1 MRLSSR
7 ILVGCIALLGFSAT
21 AQKSNAAFTIDLQ
34 VNGGGWV
41 TVASGADFDPAGIDF
56 SGNAGGLFVVVDT
69 SASSSNGATLSSL
82 LGSTT
87 RVTNTTS
94 ATQTLQIRI
103 SQTNFTLPAFTPL
116 NVESGLGGSITTG
129 TLGFTG
135 IFQAYADRNNVLNGT
150 SDFTNG
156 PQNATANG
164 QTYSTG
170 TVDGTFDRTANPYS
184 LTSITT
190 LVVSGGGIVNYSNQN
205 DVTITDDSVEIV
217 PAPAGLVLLASA
229 IPVLGLRRVLRR
241 KTLAA

>member
-21 AQKSNAAFTIDLQ
+21 AQKSDAAFTIDLQ
-34 VNGGGWV
+34 QDGGGWV
-41 TVASGADFDPAGIDF
+41 TVASGADFSALVYNNTFGDF
-56 SGNAGGLFVVVDT
+56 NVTLST
-69 SASSSNGATLSSL
+69 ASSTNGATLSSL
-82 LGSTT
+82 LGATN
-87 RVTNTTS
+87 RVTNNSS
-94 ATQTLQIRI
+94 ATHTLQIRI
-103 SQTNFTLPAFTPL
+103 SQTNYTLPAFTPL

-129 TLGFTG
+129 TLGTTG
-135 IFQAYADRNNVLNGT
+135 IFQAYADRNNNLNGT

-156 PQNATANG
+156 PQDATLDDD
-164 QTYSTG
+164 TFSTG
-170 TVDGTFDRTANPYS
+170 SENGNFDRTANPYS

-190 LVVSGGGIVNYSNQN
+190 LVVSGGGVVNYSNQI

-241 KTLAA
+241 KTA